1 MPPAV
6 ADESSGVRETLGTI
20 FTRGFIRIKVAHLR
34 KVDDLGKHN
43 GWRASDGGGSE
54 TAVTGDEPLRS
65 AREWAANGGR
75 PGRTCVTA

>member
-1 MPPAV
+1 M
-6 ADESSGVRETLGTI
+6 
-20 FTRGFIRIKVAHLR
+20 R